1 MDVPIRILL
10 VDDQPENLL
19 ALEAV
24 LEDQNYILEKATSG
38 EEALRC
44 LLRHE
49 FAVIV
54 LDVHMP
60 GMDGFETAQWI
71 KSREKTRA
79 VPIIFITAAPDEQDQ
94 AFTAYSVGAIDYIV
108 KPFVPR
114 TLKSKIE
121 GFVSIYL
128 AQKKLQQQTELLN
141 ERTRELQ
148 RAKEAAEQAAM
159 AKANFLAMMSHE
171 IRTPLNG
178 VIAMAD
184 LLVETDLNAE
194 QREYVDTIRRSGAA
208 LLYVINDILD
218 LSKIESGKMEIKEEP
233 LNLRTSLI
241 ETYEV
246 FHAESRSKSLEL
258 TYDIDPAIPECIIGD
273 ESRLRQVL
281 INLVGNAVKFTE
293 QGGVHVSVAVLSHSE
308 EQLELEFRVSDTGIG
323 IPEEKRGMLFQPFT
337 QVDSS
342 LTRKYGG
349 TGLGLAIC
357 KNLVQLMGGRI
368 ALAPGIRRGAE
379 FIFTIRVKG
388 CVEYD
393 CISVVK

>member
-1 MDVPIRILL
+1 
-10 VDDQPENLL
+10 
-19 ALEAV
+19 V
-24 LEDQNYILEKATSG
+24 L
-38 EEALRC
+38 
-44 LLRHE
+44 
-49 FAVIV
+49 
-54 LDVHMP
+54 
-60 GMDGFETAQWI
+60 
-71 KSREKTRA
+71 
-79 VPIIFITAAPDEQDQ
+79 
-94 AFTAYSVGAIDYIV
+94 
-108 KPFVPR
+108 
-114 TLKSKIE
+114 
-121 GFVSIYL
+121 
-128 AQKKLQQQTELLN
+128 
-141 ERTRELQ
+141 
-148 RAKEAAEQAAM
+148 
-159 AKANFLAMMSHE
+159 
-171 IRTPLNG
+171 
-178 VIAMAD
+178 
-184 LLVETDLNAE
+184 
-194 QREYVDTIRRSGAA
+194 A

-293 QGGVHVSVAVLSHSE
+293 QGGVHVSVAVLSRAE

-323 IPEEKRGMLFQPFT
+323 IPEEKRSLLFQPFT

-368 ALAPGIRRGAE
+368 ALAPGSRRGAE
-379 FIFTIRVKG
+379 FVFTIRVKG

-393 CISVVK
+393 CMSAIQ